1 MVDGIYTF
9 ANDVVFDQLVAL
21 LNSIEVNAGR
31 DIPVCIIPFNDQL
44 EKVQAEIARRKNV
57 TLFDQPES
65 IAFWEDFATQ
75 AWLSHPTAQRV
86 WKEQG
91 RPTMRRANFHRKFC
105 CFDGQFD
112 RFLYIDADTLLM
124 GSVDPVFEKLD
135 QYDWIVND
143 YQYLSDASLI
153 FNTDSEALLE
163 QYSLEKLRANIFCS
177 GFFASK
183 KSVYNQEKAKQ
194 FLERL
199 KAGEA
204 DFMSLRGSDQPML
217 NYTVLGNQISF
228 FNFAYHDPENATG
241 SHWSSQFSDRN
252 HILYDDDKRLMYLH
266 YMSISSSVFT
276 RLCQGE
282 NVPLAYRDLF
292 LHYRYLKFSQ
302 DRPQEF
308 KSPSAFT
315 QARSRITK
323 FRKQKI
329 SNLNHRFR
337 KLKHQLNKLRG

>member
-31 DIPVCIIPFNDQL
+31 EIPVCIIPFNDQL
-44 EKVQAEIARRKNV
+44 DKIKAEISTRKNV
-57 TLFDQPES
+57 TLFDQPDS

-75 AWLSHPTAQRV
+75 AWSAHSTAQRV

-91 RPTMRRANFHRKFC
+91 RPAMRRANFHRKFC
-105 CFDGQFD
+105 CFDGMFD

-124 GSVDPVFEKLD
+124 SSIDEVFEKLNH
-135 QYDWIVND
+135 YNWIAND
-143 YQYLSDASLI
+143 FQYLSDTSLI
-153 FNTDSEALLE
+153 FNTDSTELLE
-163 QYSLEKLRANIFCS
+163 QFSLEKLKANIFCS

-183 KSVYNQEKAKQ
+183 KSVYSQAKATQ
-194 FLERL
+194 FLARL
-199 KAGEA
+199 EAGEA

-217 NYTVLGNQISF
+217 NYTVLGNKISF
-228 FNFAYHDPENATG
+228 FNFAYHDPGNATG
-241 SHWSSQFSDRN
+241 SHWSSEFSDRDF
-252 HILYDDDKRLMYLH
+252 ILYDKDKRLMYLH

-282 NVPLAYRDLF
+282 DVPLAYRDLF
-292 LHYRYLKFSQ
+292 LHYRYLKSPQ
-302 DRPQEF
+302 DHPQEF
-308 KSPSAFT
+308 KSPSALT
-315 QARSRITK
+315 QARSLITK

-329 SNLNHRFR
+329 TNLNHRFR

>member
-1 MVDGIYTF
+1 MIDGIYTF

-31 DIPVCIIPFNDQL
+31 KIPVCIIPFNDRIDRI
-44 EKVQAEIARRKNV
+44 KAEIETRENV
-57 TLFDQPES
+57 TLFDQPEL
-65 IAFWEDFATQ
+65 IAFWEDFGTQ

-91 RPTMRRANFHRKFC
+91 RPAMRRAEFHRKFC
-105 CFDGQFD
+105 CFDGMFD

-124 GSVDPVFEKLD
+124 SPIDQVFEKLD
-135 QYDWIVND
+135 RYDWVVND
-143 YQYLSDASLI
+143 FQYLSAINLI
-153 FNTDSEALLE
+153 FNTDSKELLE
-163 QYSLEKLRANIFCS
+163 QFSPEELKANIFCS

-183 KSVYNQEKAKQ
+183 KSVFSQEKAAQ

-204 DFMSLRGSDQPML
+204 DFMSVRGSDQPML
-217 NYTVLGNQISF
+217 NYTVLGNKLSF

-241 SHWSSQFSDRN
+241 SHWSSEFSDRDFV
-252 HILYDDDKRLMYLH
+252 LYDRDKRLMYLH

-276 RLCQGE
+276 KLCRGE
-282 NVPLAYRDLF
+282 SVSLAYRDLF
-292 LHYRYLKFSQ
+292 LHYRYLKSPQ
-302 DRPQEF
+302 NRPQEF
-308 KSPSAFT
+308 KSLGAIT
-315 QARSRITK
+315 QAQSAIAK

-329 SNLNHRFR
+329 NNLNHRFR